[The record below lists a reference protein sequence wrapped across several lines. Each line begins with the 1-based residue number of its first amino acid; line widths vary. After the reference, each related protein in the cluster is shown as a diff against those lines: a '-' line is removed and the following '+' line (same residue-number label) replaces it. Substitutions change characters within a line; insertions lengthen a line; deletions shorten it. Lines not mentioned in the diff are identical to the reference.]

1 MKSMD
6 NSGARL
12 YFNDSFN
19 FETFITGGGNWINF
33 VDGGP
38 GLNTVIPTTYSI
50 KEFDVSMTAALNFS
64 DHEAFKALICPMG
77 LEELRLVLRYELTN
91 LNMLVVATRTNQV
104 LLDNSLR
111 QLAEIEM
118 FSRGFTVTA
127 PAFDISGKLIGSNLY
142 ENNLKRMPELE
153 KARLQDFIR
162 S

>member
-1 MKSMD
+1 
-6 NSGARL
+6 
-12 YFNDSFN
+12 
-19 FETFITGGGNWINF
+19 
-33 VDGGP
+33 
-38 GLNTVIPTTYSI
+38 
-50 KEFDVSMTAALNFS
+50 MTAALNFS

-104 LLDNSLR
+104 LLDNYLR
-111 QLAEIEM
+111 QLVEIEM
-118 FSRGFTVTA
+118 FSRGFTVNA

>member
-38 GLNTVIPTTYSI
+38 GLKTVIPTTYSI

-64 DHEAFKALICPMG
+64 DHEAFKALICPIG
-77 LEELRLVLRYELTN
+77 LEELRLKLRYELTN
-91 LNMLVVATRTNQV
+91 LNMLVVVTRTNQV
-104 LLDNSLR
+104 LLDNYLR

-118 FSRGFTVTA
+118 FSRGFKVTA

-142 ENNLKRMPELE
+142 ENLKRMPELE